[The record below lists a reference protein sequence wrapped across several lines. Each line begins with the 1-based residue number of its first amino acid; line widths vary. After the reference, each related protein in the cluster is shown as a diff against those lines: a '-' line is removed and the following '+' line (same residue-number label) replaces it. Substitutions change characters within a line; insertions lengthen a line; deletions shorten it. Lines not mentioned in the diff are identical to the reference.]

1 MFPNLV
7 AGQYL
12 ISGVMFAFR
21 VLPNSSTTLLL
32 RGERGFW
39 FFCFSFLSIKKWNR
53 GLPVEKMTDFWESQI
68 DYDNEEGR
76 HFRGMKGKISTQE
89 KWVI

>member
-12 ISGVMFAFR
+12 ISGIMFAFR

-39 FFCFSFLSIKKWNR
+39 FFLFQFFIDKKNEI
-53 GLPVEKMTDFWESQI
+53 GDFW
-68 DYDNEEGR
+68 
-76 HFRGMKGKISTQE
+76 
-89 KWVI
+89 